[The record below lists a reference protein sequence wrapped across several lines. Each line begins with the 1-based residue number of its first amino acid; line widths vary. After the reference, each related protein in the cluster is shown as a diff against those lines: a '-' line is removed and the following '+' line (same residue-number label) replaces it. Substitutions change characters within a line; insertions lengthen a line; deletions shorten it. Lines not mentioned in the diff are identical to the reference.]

1 MSENLDLVR
10 SIYAAWER
18 GDYDS
23 AEWADPEIEFVS
35 VEGPN
40 SGTWTGLAAMAKA
53 WREHLSAFADFRAEA
68 EEYRELDGARVLVL
82 HTWSGRGKTSGLSVD
97 QMQAKSATL
106 FHIRDGKVTTLITY
120 WTVARALADLGLA
133 E

>member
-10 SIYAAWER
+10 PIYSAWEH
-18 GDYDS
+18 GDYGS
-23 AEWADPEIEFVS
+23 AHWAHPEIQF
-35 VEGPN
+35 G
-40 SGTWTGLAAMAKA
+40 
-53 WREHLSAFADFRAEA
+53 
-68 EEYRELDGARVLVL
+68 EERVLVL

-97 QMQAKSATL
+97 RMQAKSPTL
-106 FHIRDGKVTTLITY
+106 FRIRDGKVTRPITY